1 LLVGKIKRLDK
12 ETIMKKV
19 VLYTDGACSYNP
31 GPGGWGAILI
41 YKKNQKELSGGE
53 QNTTNNQM
61 ELLAIIKGLE
71 ALREPCIVNVFSDS
85 AYVVNA
91 FEKEW
96 IENWIKNSWK
106 TANKKDVANR
116 ELWQKLL
123 ELMKIH
129 KVKFHKVKGHSQDKL
144 NNRCDELARNEVE
157 KFTKPLIE

>member
-1 LLVGKIKRLDK
+1 
-12 ETIMKKV
+12 MKKV

>member
-1 LLVGKIKRLDK
+1 
-12 ETIMKKV
+12 MKKV

-123 ELMKIH
+123 EL
-129 KVKFHKVKGHSQDKL
+129 
-144 NNRCDELARNEVE
+144 
-157 KFTKPLIE
+157 